1 MDFFYI
7 PLRVG
12 NQSKKHDAKKIDLTP
27 DAYSRIQ
34 SLTLTPKSFLDFF
47 LLWFYNRSKIDLLR
61 RFRMPVNLS
70 IKNVPDHVAEEVRKR
85 AAKHHRSLQGELI
98 SILEETIAQEK
109 RMSPARLLKELR
121 ALSLKTPSESLKI
134 IRRDRD
140 ARSGR

>member
-1 MDFFYI
+1 
-7 PLRVG
+7 
-12 NQSKKHDAKKIDLTP
+12 
-27 DAYSRIQ
+27 
-34 SLTLTPKSFLDFF
+34 
-47 LLWFYNRSKIDLLR
+47 
-61 RFRMPVNLS
+61 MPINLS
-70 IKNVPDHVAEEVRKR
+70 IKNVPDDLAEEVRKR

-140 ARSGR
+140 ARSSR